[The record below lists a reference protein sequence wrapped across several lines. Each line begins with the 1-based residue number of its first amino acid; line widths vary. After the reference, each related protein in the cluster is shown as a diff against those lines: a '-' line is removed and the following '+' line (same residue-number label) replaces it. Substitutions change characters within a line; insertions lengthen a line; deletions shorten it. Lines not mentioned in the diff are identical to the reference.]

1 MLIFKSISHNSMKSL
16 KFFILLAY
24 NSEILSI
31 FAIEIVIKV

>member
-1 MLIFKSISHNSMKSL
+1 MQKQFAQLRKSL